1 MDRVKMSLLR
11 GICQIPAYVA
21 HDKGFFEDAGVD
33 LGLDIVAT
41 AWQIPDRLSRR
52 VCDFAVLPWT
62 RVVLEATRGRS
73 LVLVCGSGREEAA
86 IVVRNGIRVA
96 DVRKVA
102 LPKRGGLKDLT
113 ALALMESLGWSD
125 VEEVRQPSGD
135 GAILALV
142 GAGADAASMIEPFAT
157 VMEQQGIGSV
167 VKRTGDVWPNAP
179 GCSLTTTSAAI
190 EQDPEMVQGV
200 VDAFVRGIRF
210 IDQNRDEASEIASP
224 YIGVSPEFIKKA
236 LIHNHPDVDALSHD
250 EAMKGMLSMMM
261 KLGYLD
267 RVPEGYLDLSFLETA
282 RTRF

>member
-1 MDRVKMSLLR
+1 MDRLKMSLLR
-11 GICQIPAYVA
+11 GVCQIPAYVA
-21 HDKGFFEDAGVD
+21 HDKGFFEEAGLGVD
-33 LGLDIVAT
+33 LDIVAT
-41 AWQIPDRLSRR
+41 AWQIPDRLTRR

-62 RVVLEATRGRS
+62 RVVLEAARGRS

-86 IVVRNGIRVA
+86 IVVRNGIRVG

-113 ALALMESLGWSD
+113 AMALMKSLGWTD

-179 GCSLTTTSAAI
+179 GCSLTTTALAI
-190 EQDPEMVQGV
+190 EQDPEIVQAV
-200 VDAFVRGIRF
+200 VEAFVRGARF
-210 IDQNRDEASEIASP
+210 IDRNREEASEIASS
-224 YIGVSPEFIKKA
+224 YIGVNPDFIKKA
-236 LIHNHPDVDALSHD
+236 LIHNHPDVDALRHD
-250 EAMKGMLSMMM
+250 QAMKDMLSIMV

-267 RVPEGYLDLSFLETA
+267 HAPEGYVDLSFLEKALA
-282 RTRF
+282 RT